1 MEKKIKLR
9 KYALAYL
16 SNYDTSKNHL
26 KKILQK
32 KIRKLSDEK
41 KERVLLYNSIN
52 DILVELETKNILN
65 DGNYT
70 DRKITN
76 FILQG
81 KSKIYIEKYLIFKGI
96 EKKIIHYS
104 LENLEVDNPSWEL
117 EAAKIFSNKKK
128 LGIDRDQKKLEKD
141 LSKMARA
148 GFNYGIIKKILKL
161 N

>member
-1 MEKKIKLR
+1 MKAKAIIAYDKKKVE
-9 KYALAYL
+9 
-16 SNYDTSKNHL
+16 
-26 KKILQK
+26 
-32 KIRKLSDEK
+32 IREVEIGELGEW
-41 KERVLLYNSIN
+41 

-70 DRKITN
+70 DRKITI

-96 EKKIIHYS
+96 DKKIIRSS
-104 LENLEVDNPSWEL
+104 LERIEVDNPTWEL
-117 EAAKIFSNKKK
+117 ESAKIFSNKKK